1 MLRCE
6 NLTFSYDKAPVIH
19 RLTHT
24 FEAGRITAIVGES
37 GIGKT
42 TLFSLLCGLLRP
54 DEGKILR
61 ESKKIAVAFQE
72 PRLFPWMSAL
82 QNVRAVSPKEGERA
96 KELLVA
102 LGLGDALD
110 LLPDELSGGMKQRV
124 SLARALHYDAD
135 IILLDEPFTGLDA
148 ETKQR
153 VADYLFSYL
162 EGKTVIMITHGEEEL
177 SYAHTVLR
185 LTKAPD
191 SRLELVKS
199 STREG
204 E

>member
-1 MLRCE
+1 MLHCDHV
-6 NLTFSYDKAPVIH
+6 TFRYDKLPVIDH
-19 RLTHT
+19 LSYS
-24 FEAGRITAIVGES
+24 FPKGQVTAIVGES

-54 DEGKILR
+54 HEGKILHDG
-61 ESKKIAVAFQE
+61 EKIAVAFQE
-72 PRLFPWMSAL
+72 ARLFPWMSAL
-82 QNVRAVSPKEGERA
+82 ENVRAVSPKEKERA
-96 KELLVA
+96 RELLIA
-102 LGLGDALD
+102 LGLEDALH

-124 SLARALHYDAD
+124 SLARTLQYDAD

-148 ETKQR
+148 ETKKR
-153 VADYLFSYL
+153 VVDYLFSSL
-162 EGKTVIMITHGEEEL
+162 RGKTVIMITHGTEDL
-177 SYAHTVLR
+177 AYANTVLR